1 MLDVSAI
8 EKDIIQ
14 WMTHEQ
20 WSFDKIDDP
29 NFYFVYTVTIK
40 NDKKILIGIEK
51 TVDRLTIQNSLLI
64 PENLRQSYRLS
75 TKKYDF
81 FYELKVHLMIME
93 IYLDISPNIE
103 EIKEIHI
110 AKFVYM
116 DEFSRNKFIHSIMKL
131 ADATD
136 LCIIMWKRFTN
147 KSVLKG

>member
-1 MLDVSAI
+1 
-8 EKDIIQ
+8 
-14 WMTHEQ
+14 
-20 WSFDKIDDP
+20 
-29 NFYFVYTVTIK
+29 
-40 NDKKILIGIEK
+40 
-51 TVDRLTIQNSLLI
+51 
-64 PENLRQSYRLS
+64 
-75 TKKYDF
+75 
-81 FYELKVHLMIME
+81 ME